1 MYIFFLLFLV
11 AMGEV
16 LALVVDLLN
25 IFVDGPIVFFGDL
38 DLVLLSGRGG
48 TIYLP
53 MTVALF
59 CSLSSME
66 LSLVSCWRERSLP
79 LSRLMFDCVFLIV
92 AAASII
98 LLCSI
103 FYANHCSIFLCF
115 EGDLALDEKACFL
128 DSFSSDDST
137 SLFRVAYV

>member
-1 MYIFFLLFLV
+1 MYIFFFLFLV

-98 LLCSI
+98 IL
-103 FYANHCSIFLCF
+103 CSIFLC
-115 EGDLALDEKACFL
+115 
-128 DSFSSDDST
+128 
-137 SLFRVAYV
+137 